1 MITIHLQLSWDNY
14 SAKTSTGEYKNS
26 NKSLISTQSPV
37 EMLGSQDAI
46 YSSPQRCYIPDSNCD
61 VMGAAIFMT
70 TAAQLS
76 LTYVHQVSQYVDG
89 SLVPRP
95 PMVQLLYWKQL

>member
-14 SAKTSTGEYKNS
+14 SAKTSTGEYKHLS
-26 NKSLISTQSPV
+26 KSLISTQSPV

-46 YSSPQRCYIPDSNCD
+46 VHPKSAIFLTATVD

-76 LTYVHQVSQYVDG
+76 LTYVHQVSQIKLC
-89 SLVPRP
+89 LVRR
-95 PMVQLLYWKQL
+95 W

>member
-1 MITIHLQLSWDNY
+1 MNSRLHKVNLLFLVYDLHTSPPTELGQLQCKNI
-14 SAKTSTGEYKNS
+14 KTGEYKNS

-46 YSSPQRCYIPDSNCD
+46 VHPKIAIFLTATVD

-70 TAAQLS
+70 NAAQLS
-76 LTYVHQVSQYVDG
+76 LTYVHQVSQINV
-89 SLVPRP
+89 
-95 PMVQLLYWKQL
+95 

>member
-1 MITIHLQLSWDNY
+1 MNSRLHEVNFLFLVYDLHTSPPTELGQLQCKNI
-14 SAKTSTGEYKNS
+14 KTGEYKNS

-46 YSSPQRCYIPDSNCD
+46 VHPKSAIFLTATVD

-76 LTYVHQVSQYVDG
+76 LTYVHQVSQINV
-89 SLVPRP
+89 
-95 PMVQLLYWKQL
+95 

>member
-1 MITIHLQLSWDNY
+1 MNSRLHEVNFLFLVYDLHTSPPNELGQLQCKNI
-14 SAKTSTGEYKNS
+14 KTGEYKNS
-26 NKSLISTQSPV
+26 NKSLISTQSP

-46 YSSPQRCYIPDSNCD
+46 VHPKIAVFLTATVD

-76 LTYVHQVSQYVDG
+76 LTYVHQVSQINV
-89 SLVPRP
+89 
-95 PMVQLLYWKQL
+95 